1 MQHKQSGHYIDGTR
15 ISYLQGPGIEFV
27 AASLKK
33 ANIIFQENEQT
44 AFSRELFFH
53 EELLL
58 LLLQDEIRVGIVVL
72 CAKDH
77 SVVVAAPPFLNPW
90 VTQHH
95 QVFYDQ

>member
-58 LLLQDEIRVGIVVL
+58 LLLDEIRVGIVVL

-77 SVVVAAPPFLNPW
+77 SVVVAPPFLNP
-90 VTQHH
+90 
-95 QVFYDQ
+95 